1 MIYDLYLSI
10 LFLRNRLFAEREI
23 YPVQIMSKHVG
34 GIISFTNF
42 QGLLSAICFY
52 NTLIIRCFRI
62 QSLQKQK
69 INVSFN
75 FPINDF
81 SK

>member
-10 LFLRNRLFAEREI
+10 LFLRTRLFAEREI
-23 YPVQIMSKHVG
+23 YPVLIMSNYVG
-34 GIISFTNF
+34 GITSFTNF

-52 NTLIIRCFRI
+52 NTLIIRFLRI

-69 INVSFN
+69 VNVSFN
-75 FPINDF
+75 FPISSF

>member
-1 MIYDLYLSI
+1 MIYDLYLSA
-10 LFLRNRLFAEREI
+10 LFLRNRLFAKREI
-23 YPVQIMSKHVG
+23 YPVQIISKRVG

-52 NTLIIRCFRI
+52 NTLIIRCLRI

-75 FPINDF
+75 FPISDF